1 MGYYMTN
8 KFVRRNMGT
17 IDRSIRILTGLAM
30 IFFGFIDQSLIGN
43 TTIAYIVGVFGI
55 ISIAFAYI
63 AFCPIYT
70 LGNISTAAS
79 TESNTDNG

>member
-1 MGYYMTN
+1 MAK

-17 IDRSIRILTGLAM
+17 LDRLIRTITGLAM
-30 IFFGFIDQSLIGN
+30 IYFGFIDQSLIGN
-43 TTIAYIVGVFGI
+43 VTIAIIVGVFGI

-70 LGNISTAAS
+70 LGNVSTAGAS
-79 TESNTDNG
+79 EAETDNG

>member
-1 MGYYMTN
+1 VAE

-17 IDRSIRILTGLAM
+17 IDRIIRVITGLVM
-30 IFFGFIDQSLIGN
+30 MYLGFIDQSIIGN
-43 TTIAYIVGVFGI
+43 TTIAIIVGIFGI

-70 LGNISTAAS
+70 LGNVSTAA
-79 TESNTDNG
+79 TSNSDA